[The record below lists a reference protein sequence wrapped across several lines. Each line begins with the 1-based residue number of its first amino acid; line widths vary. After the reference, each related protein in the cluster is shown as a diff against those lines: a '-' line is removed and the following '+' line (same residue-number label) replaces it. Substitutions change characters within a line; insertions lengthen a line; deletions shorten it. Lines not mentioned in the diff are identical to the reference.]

1 MPFRALHPGIDAVE
15 KVSSMP
21 IRQPIVTMLG
31 HIDSGKTSLLDKI
44 RGTGVQAREAGGIT
58 QQIGAS
64 FFPLGTV
71 KELVGPLMQTFQ
83 RELTLPGL
91 LIIDT
96 PGHAAFFN
104 LRKRGGAVADIAILV
119 VDIVDGLQ
127 PQTYESLRILRARK
141 TPFLIA
147 LNKVDRQPGWKP
159 QDTWVITESLKA
171 QSDYVKEELD
181 KKIYEVMGDLSRE
194 NIQSDRYD
202 RITDFAK
209 NVAIVP
215 TSAKTGEGLSDL
227 LLVLVGLAQQ
237 YLEEQLQT
245 TEGPAKGVVLEV
257 KEEAGLGVTVDTI
270 IYDGVLNQGDTIVV
284 GGLPEPIITH
294 VRALLMPKPLDE
306 IRDPRERFSPVKEVV
321 AAAGIKI
328 AAPEL
333 ENAIAG
339 AGLFVANSNE
349 EIASIKERI
358 IQDME
363 AVRIETDK
371 IGVLLK
377 ADTLGSLEALIDY
390 LKERDIPIRR
400 ADIGDISK
408 KEVKA
413 VSTVYEN
420 DPFVG
425 VILAFNVRPLPD
437 AAKEADNLNVPIF
450 QSQIIYD
457 LVDQYETWVADKR
470 QKLEEAMLQELVFPG
485 KFEILP
491 GYVFRQSNP
500 AVVGVKVIAGRITS
514 KSNLI
519 TPDNR
524 RIGTIQQIQD
534 KGETISMARI
544 GAEVAVSIRG
554 ATVGR
559 QIDEGDVLYID
570 LHEGMVIR
578 LNQEFRDQLSSDEQE
593 LLQEFLELKR
603 KHVQPF
609 WGV

>member
-1 MPFRALHPGIDAVE
+1 
-15 KVSSMP
+15 MP

-31 HIDSGKTSLLDKI
+31 HIDTGKTSLLDKI

-64 FFPLGTV
+64 FFPLTTV
-71 KELVGPLMQTFQ
+71 KELVGPLMESF
-83 RELTLPGL
+83 RRDLSLPGL

-119 VDIVDGLQ
+119 IDIVDGLQ

-147 LNKVDRQPGWKP
+147 LNKVDRLPGWKP
-159 QDTWVITESLKA
+159 QKTWVVTESIGK
-171 QSDYVKEELD
+171 QSEYVQEELNN
-181 KKIYEVMGDLSRE
+181 KIYEVMGELSRE

-209 NVAIVP
+209 TVAIVP
-215 TSAKTGEGLSDL
+215 TSAKTGEGLSEL
-227 LLVLVGLAQQ
+227 LLVLIGLAQQ

-257 KEEAGLGVTVDTI
+257 KEESGLGVTVDTI
-270 IYDGVLNQGDTIVV
+270 IYDGVLHHGDTIVV
-284 GGLPEPIITH
+284 GGLPEPITTH

-306 IRDPRERFSPVKEVV
+306 IRDPRERFSPVKEVS

-339 AGLFVANSNE
+339 AGLFVASTKDE
-349 EIASIKERI
+349 VTSIKERI
-358 IQDME
+358 MQDMD

-377 ADTLGSLEALIDY
+377 ADTLGSLEALIEY
-390 LKERDIPIRR
+390 LKERDIPIRK

-408 KEVKA
+408 KEIIS

-437 AAKEADNLNVPIF
+437 AASEADSLGVPIF

-470 QKLEEAMLQELVFPG
+470 RKLEEAMLEELVFPG

-500 AVVGVKVIAGRITS
+500 AVVGVKVLAGRIS
-514 KSNLI
+514 AKSMLI

-524 RIGTIQQIQD
+524 RIGSIQQIQD
-534 KGETISMARI
+534 KGETISTARI

-559 QIDEGDVLYID
+559 QIDEGDILYID
-570 LHEGMVIR
+570 VPEGMVIR
-578 LNQEFRDQLSSDEQE
+578 LNQEFRDKLSADEQE

>member
-1 MPFRALHPGIDAVE
+1 
-15 KVSSMP
+15 
-21 IRQPIVTMLG
+21 MLG
-31 HIDSGKTSLLDKI
+31 HIDTGKTSLLDKI
-44 RGTGVQAREAGGIT
+44 RGSGVQAREAGGIT

-64 FFPLGTV
+64 FFPLATV
-71 KELVGPLMQTFQ
+71 KELVGPLMKTLK
-83 RELTLPGL
+83 RDITLPGL

-147 LNKVDRQPGWKP
+147 LNKVDRLPGWKP
-159 QDTWVITESLKA
+159 QKTWVVTESINT
-171 QSDYVKEELD
+171 QSDFVKSELD
-181 KKIYEVMGDLSRE
+181 NKIYEVMGELSRE
-194 NIQSDRYD
+194 TIQSDRYD
-202 RITDFAK
+202 RITDFTK
-209 NVAIVP
+209 TVAVVP
-215 TSAKTGEGLSDL
+215 TSAKTGEGLSEL
-227 LLVLVGLAQQ
+227 LLVLIGLAQQ

-257 KEEAGLGVTVDTI
+257 KEEPGLGVTVDTI
-270 IYDGVLNQGDTIVV
+270 IYDGILNHGDTIVV
-284 GGLPEPIITH
+284 GGIPEPITTH

-333 ENAIAG
+333 DSAIAG
-339 AGLFVANSNE
+339 GGLFVANSDE

-377 ADTLGSLEALIDY
+377 ADTLGSLEALIEY
-390 LKERDIPIRR
+390 LKEREIPIRR

-413 VSTVYEN
+413 VSTVYET

-437 AAKEADNLNVPIF
+437 AANEADALGVPIF

-457 LVDQYETWVADKR
+457 LVDQYENWVADKR
-470 QKLEEAMLQELVFPG
+470 QKLEEAMLEDLIFPG

-500 AVVGVKVIAGRITS
+500 AVVGVKVIAGRIS
-514 KSNLI
+514 AKSNLI

-524 RIGTIQQIQD
+524 RIGLIQQIQD
-534 KGETISMARI
+534 KGETIPTARI

-559 QIDEGDVLYID
+559 QIDEGDILYID
-570 LHEGMVIR
+570 LPEGMVIR
-578 LNQEFRDQLSSDEQE
+578 LNQEFRDKLTSDEQE

>member
-1 MPFRALHPGIDAVE
+1 M
-15 KVSSMP
+15 MP

-31 HIDSGKTSLLDKI
+31 HIDTGKTSLLDKI

-64 FFPLGTV
+64 FFPLATV
-71 KELVGPLMQTFQ
+71 KELVGPLMDTFK
-83 RELTLPGL
+83 RDLTLPGL

-141 TPFLIA
+141 TPFLVA
-147 LNKVDRQPGWKP
+147 LNKVDRLPGWKP
-159 QDTWVITESLKA
+159 QKTWVVTESINTQA
-171 QSDYVKEELD
+171 DFVKSELD
-181 KKIYEVMGDLSRE
+181 NKIYEVMGELSRE

-209 NVAIVP
+209 TVAVVP
-215 TSAKTGEGLSDL
+215 TSAKTGEGISEL
-227 LLVLVGLAQQ
+227 LLVLIGLAQQ

-257 KEEAGLGVTVDTI
+257 KEEPGLGVTVDTI
-270 IYDGVLNQGDTIVV
+270 IYDGILNHGDTIVV
-284 GGLPEPIITH
+284 SGLPEPITTH

-321 AAAGIKI
+321 AAAGVKI

-333 ENAIAG
+333 DTAIAG
-339 AGLFVANSNE
+339 GGLFVANSDD
-349 EIASIKERI
+349 EIASIKESI

-377 ADTLGSLEALIDY
+377 ADTLGSLEALIEY
-390 LKERDIPIRR
+390 LKEREIPIRR

-437 AAKEADNLNVPIF
+437 AANEADALGVPIF

-457 LVDQYETWVADKR
+457 LVDQYENWVADKR
-470 QKLEEAMLQELVFPG
+470 RKLEEAMLEELIFPG

-500 AVVGVKVIAGRITS
+500 AVVGVKVIAGRIS
-514 KSNLI
+514 AKSHLI

-524 RIGTIQQIQD
+524 RIGLIQQIQD
-534 KGETISMARI
+534 KGETIPTARI

-559 QIDEGDVLYID
+559 QIDEGDILYID

-578 LNQEFRDQLSSDEQE
+578 LNQEFRDKLTSDEQE

>member
-1 MPFRALHPGIDAVE
+1 MPV
-15 KVSSMP
+15 
-21 IRQPIVTMLG
+21 RQPIVTMLG
-31 HIDSGKTSLLDKI
+31 HIDTGKTSLLDKI

-64 FFPLGTV
+64 FFPLSTV
-71 KELVGPLMQTFQ
+71 KELVGPLMKTFK
-83 RELTLPGL
+83 RVLNLPGL

-119 VDIVDGLQ
+119 IDIVDGLQ
-127 PQTYESLRILRARK
+127 PQTYESLRILRTRK

-147 LNKVDRQPGWKP
+147 LNKVDRLPGWKP
-159 QDTWVITESLKA
+159 QDTWVLSESIKA
-171 QSDYVKEELD
+171 QSEYVRSELD
-181 KKIYEVMGDLSRE
+181 NKIYEVMGELSRE
-194 NIQSDRYD
+194 NIQADRYD

-209 NVAIVP
+209 TVAIVP
-215 TSAKTGEGLSDL
+215 TSAKTGEGLSEL
-227 LLVLVGLAQQ
+227 LLVLIGLAQQ

-257 KEEAGLGVTVDTI
+257 KEEPGLGVTVDTI
-270 IYDGVLNQGDTIVV
+270 IYDGVLNHGDTIVV
-284 GGLPEPIITH
+284 GGLPEPIVTH

-306 IRDPRERFSPVKEVV
+306 IRDPRERFLPVKEVI

-333 ENAIAG
+333 EDAIAG
-339 AGLFVANSNE
+339 GGLFVANSDE
-349 EIASIKERI
+349 EIATIRKRI

-413 VSTVYEN
+413 VSTVYES

-437 AAKEADNLNVPIF
+437 AAKEADDLGVPIF

-457 LVDQYETWVADKR
+457 LVDQYENWVADKR
-470 QKLEEAMLQELVFPG
+470 QKLEAAMLEELIFPG

-500 AVVGVKVIAGRITS
+500 AVVGVKVLAGRISAKT
-514 KSNLI
+514 NLI
-519 TPDNR
+519 TSENR
-524 RIGTIQQIQD
+524 RVGSIQQIQD
-534 KGETISMARI
+534 KGETIPHARI

-554 ATVGR
+554 VTVGR
-559 QIDEGDVLYID
+559 QIDEGDILYID
-570 LHEGMVIR
+570 LPEGMVIR
-578 LNQEFRDQLSSDEQE
+578 LNQEFRDRLSSDEQE

>member
-1 MPFRALHPGIDAVE
+1 
-15 KVSSMP
+15 MP

-31 HIDSGKTSLLDKI
+31 HIDTGKTSLLDKI

-64 FFPLGTV
+64 FFPLSTV
-71 KELVGPLMQTFQ
+71 KELVGPLMETFKH
-83 RELTLPGL
+83 ELTLPGL

-127 PQTYESLRILRARK
+127 PQTYESLRILKARK
-141 TPFLIA
+141 TPYLIA
-147 LNKVDRQPGWKP
+147 LNKVDRLPGWKA
-159 QDTWVITESLKA
+159 QKTWVLNESLTS
-171 QSDYVKEELD
+171 QSEYVRGQLD
-181 KKIYEVMGDLSRE
+181 EKIYEVMGDLSRE
-194 NIQSDRYD
+194 GFQSDRFD

-209 NVAIVP
+209 TVAIVP
-215 TSAKTGEGLSDL
+215 TSAKTGEGLSEL
-227 LLVLVGLAQQ
+227 LLVLIGLAQQ

-245 TEGPAKGVVLEV
+245 TSGPAKGVVLEV
-257 KEEAGLGVTVDTI
+257 KEEAGLGVTIDTI
-270 IYDGVLNQGDTIVV
+270 IYDGVLNKGDTIVV
-284 GGLPEPIITH
+284 GGIPKPVTTH

-333 ENAIAG
+333 DDAIAG
-339 AGLFVANSNE
+339 AGLYVANSE
-349 EIASIKERI
+349 EEVTAATERI

-371 IGVLLK
+371 IGVFLK
-377 ADTLGSLEALIDY
+377 ADTLGSLEALIEY
-390 LKERDIPIRR
+390 LRERDIPIRR

-408 KEVKA
+408 KDIVE
-413 VSTVYEN
+413 VSTVGDA
-420 DPFVG
+420 DPFLG
-425 VILAFNVRPLPD
+425 VVLTFNTKPLPD
-437 AAKEADNLNVPIF
+437 AMNEADARRVPIF

-457 LVDQYETWVADKR
+457 LVDQYETWVTEKR
-470 QKLEEAMLQELVFPG
+470 RKLEEAMLEELTFPG
-485 KFEILP
+485 KIELLP

-500 AVVGVKVIAGRITS
+500 AVVGVRVLAGRVRA
-514 KSNLI
+514 KSTLI
-519 TPDNR
+519 TPENKK
-524 RIGTIQQIQD
+524 IGTIQQIQD
-534 KGETISMARI
+534 KGETIREARI
-544 GAEVAVSIRG
+544 GAEIAVSIRG

-559 QIDEGDVLYID
+559 QIDEGDILYVD
-570 LHEGMVIR
+570 LPEGMVIR
-578 LNQEFRDQLSSDEQE
+578 LSQDFKDNLTSDELE
-593 LLQEFLELKR
+593 LLTEFLQLKR

-609 WGV
+609 WGI

>member
-1 MPFRALHPGIDAVE
+1 
-15 KVSSMP
+15 MP

-31 HIDSGKTSLLDKI
+31 HIDTGKTSLLDKI

-64 FFPLGTV
+64 FFPLATV
-71 KELVGPLMQTFQ
+71 KELVGPLMDTFK
-83 RELTLPGL
+83 RDLTLPGL

-141 TPFLIA
+141 TPFLVA
-147 LNKVDRQPGWKP
+147 LNKVDRLPGWKP
-159 QDTWVITESLKA
+159 QKTWVVTESINTQA
-171 QSDYVKEELD
+171 DFVKSELD
-181 KKIYEVMGDLSRE
+181 NKIYEVMGELSRE

-209 NVAIVP
+209 TVAVVP
-215 TSAKTGEGLSDL
+215 TSAKTGEGISEL
-227 LLVLVGLAQQ
+227 LLVLIGLAQQ

-257 KEEAGLGVTVDTI
+257 KEEPGLGVTVDTI
-270 IYDGVLNQGDTIVV
+270 IYDGILNHGDTIVV
-284 GGLPEPIITH
+284 SGLPEPITTH

-321 AAAGIKI
+321 AAAGVKI

-333 ENAIAG
+333 DTAIAG
-339 AGLFVANSNE
+339 GGLFVANSDD
-349 EIASIKERI
+349 EIASIKESI

-377 ADTLGSLEALIDY
+377 ADTLGSLEALIEY
-390 LKERDIPIRR
+390 LKEREIPIRR

-437 AAKEADNLNVPIF
+437 AANEAEALGVPIF

-457 LVDQYETWVADKR
+457 LVDQYENWVADKR
-470 QKLEEAMLQELVFPG
+470 RKLEEAMLEELIFPG

-500 AVVGVKVIAGRITS
+500 AVVGVKVIAGRIS
-514 KSNLI
+514 AKSHLI

-524 RIGTIQQIQD
+524 RIGLIQQIQD
-534 KGETISMARI
+534 KGETIPTARI

-559 QIDEGDVLYID
+559 QIDEGDILYID

-578 LNQEFRDQLSSDEQE
+578 LNQEFRDKLTSDEQE

>member
-1 MPFRALHPGIDAVE
+1 M
-15 KVSSMP
+15 KVSRLP

-31 HIDSGKTSLLDKI
+31 HIDTGKTSLLDKI

-64 FFPLGTV
+64 FFPMSTV
-71 KELVGPLMQTFQ
+71 KELVGPLMKSFK

-147 LNKVDRQPGWKP
+147 LNKVDRLPGWKP
-159 QDTWVITESLKA
+159 HDSWVLSESVNT
-171 QSDYVKEELD
+171 QSEFVKSELD
-181 KKIYEVMGDLSRE
+181 NKIYEVMGELSRE

-202 RITDFAK
+202 RITNFAK
-209 NVAIVP
+209 TVAIVP
-215 TSAKTGEGLSDL
+215 TSAKTGEGLSEL
-227 LLVLVGLAQQ
+227 LLVLTGLAQQ
-237 YLEEQLQT
+237 YLEKKLQT
-245 TEGPAKGVVLEV
+245 TDGPAKGVVLEV
-257 KEEAGLGVTVDTI
+257 KEEPGLGVTIDAI
-270 IYDGVLNQGDTIVV
+270 IYDGVLNHGDTIVV
-284 GGLPEPIITH
+284 GGLPDPIVTH

-306 IRDPRERFSPVKEVV
+306 IRDPRERFSSVKEVV

-333 ENAIAG
+333 EDAIAG
-339 AGLFVANSNE
+339 GALFVAQSDD
-349 EIASIKERI
+349 EIASLKERI
-358 IQDME
+358 IKDME

-377 ADTLGSLEALIDY
+377 ADTLGSLEALIEY
-390 LKERDIPIRR
+390 LKEREIPIRR

-437 AAKEADNLNVPIF
+437 AANEADALGVPIF

-457 LVDQYETWVADKR
+457 LVDQYEHWVSEKR
-470 QKLEEAMLQELVFPG
+470 RKLEEAMLEELVFPG

-500 AVVGVKVIAGRITS
+500 AVVGVRVLAGRIS
-514 KSNLI
+514 AKSNLI

-524 RIGTIQQIQD
+524 RVGSIQQIQD
-534 KGETISMARI
+534 KGETIPMARI

-559 QIDEGDVLYID
+559 QIDEGDILYID
-570 LHEGMVIR
+570 LPEGMVIR
-578 LNQEFRDQLSSDEQE
+578 LNQEFKDQLSSEEQE
-593 LLQEFLELKR
+593 LLHEFLELKR

>member
-1 MPFRALHPGIDAVE
+1 
-15 KVSSMP
+15 MP

-31 HIDSGKTSLLDKI
+31 HIDTGKTSLLDKI

-64 FFPLGTV
+64 FFPLSTV
-71 KELVGPLMQTFQ
+71 SELVGPLMKSLK
-83 RELTLPGL
+83 REINLPGL

-127 PQTYESLRILRARK
+127 PQTYESIRILRARK

-147 LNKVDRQPGWKP
+147 LNKVDRLPGWKP
-159 QDTWVITESLKA
+159 QNTWVIS
-171 QSDYVKEELD
+171 QSITSQSEYVKSELD
-181 KKIYEVMGDLSRE
+181 NKIYEVMGELSRE

-209 NVAIVP
+209 TVAIVP
-215 TSAKTGEGLSDL
+215 TSAKTGEGLSEL

-237 YLEEQLQT
+237 YLEAQLQT

-257 KEEAGLGVTVDTI
+257 KEEPGLGVTVDTI
-270 IYDGVLNQGDTIVV
+270 IYDGVLKHGDTIIV
-284 GGLPEPIITH
+284 GGLQKPIVTH

-333 ENAIAG
+333 ETAIAG
-339 AGLFVANSNE
+339 GGLFVAKTEE
-349 EIASIKERI
+349 EIATIKERI

-363 AVRIETDK
+363 AVRFETDK

-377 ADTLGSLEALIDY
+377 ADTLGSLEALIEY
-390 LKERDIPIRR
+390 LKEREIPIRR

-413 VSTVYEN
+413 ISTVYEH

-437 AAKEADNLNVPIF
+437 AASEADALGVPIF

-457 LVDQYETWVADKR
+457 LVDQYENWVADKR
-470 QKLEEAMLQELVFPG
+470 QKLEEAMLEELIFPG

-491 GYVFRQSNP
+491 GYIFRQSNP
-500 AVVGVKVIAGRITS
+500 AVVGVKVIAGRIS
-514 KSNLI
+514 AKSNLI
-519 TPDNR
+519 TPENR
-524 RIGTIQQIQD
+524 RIGSIQQIQD
-534 KGETISMARI
+534 KGETIPVARI

-559 QIDEGDVLYID
+559 QIDEGDILYID
-570 LHEGMVIR
+570 LPEGMVIR
-578 LNQEFRDQLSSDEQE
+578 LNQEFKDQLSADEQE

>member
-1 MPFRALHPGIDAVE
+1 
-15 KVSSMP
+15 MP

-31 HIDSGKTSLLDKI
+31 HIDTGKTTLLDKI

-64 FFPLGTV
+64 FFPLTTV
-71 KELVGPLMQTFQ
+71 KELVGPLMKTFK
-83 RELTLPGL
+83 RALSLPGI

-119 VDIVDGLQ
+119 IDIVDGLQ
-127 PQTYESLRILRARK
+127 PQTYESLRILKARK
-141 TPFLIA
+141 TPFLVA
-147 LNKVDRQPGWKP
+147 LNKVDRLPGWKP
-159 QDTWVITESLKA
+159 QKTWVLS
-171 QSDYVKEELD
+171 QSIPSQSEYVQGQLD
-181 KKIYEVMGDLSRE
+181 EKIYVVMGDLSRE
-194 NIQSDRYD
+194 SFQADRYD

-209 NVAIVP
+209 TVAIVP
-215 TSAKTGEGLSDL
+215 TSAKTGEGLSEL
-227 LLVLVGLAQQ
+227 LLVLIGLAQQ

-245 TEGPAKGVVLEV
+245 TDGPAKGVVLEV
-257 KEEAGLGVTVDTI
+257 KEEAGLGVTIDAI

-306 IRDPRERFSPVKEVV
+306 IRDPRERFSPVKEVI

-333 ENAIAG
+333 DNAIAG
-339 AGLFVANSNE
+339 AGLFVANSD
-349 EIASIKERI
+349 KEVATTKKRI

-371 IGVLLK
+371 IGILLK
-377 ADTLGSLEALIDY
+377 ADTLGSLEALIEY
-390 LKERDIPIRR
+390 LREREISIRR

-408 KEVKA
+408 KDVIE
-413 VSTVYEN
+413 VSTVGES
-420 DPFVG
+420 DPFLG
-425 VILAFNVRPLPD
+425 VILAFNTKPLPD
-437 AAKEADNLNVPIF
+437 ASNEAETLGVPIF

-457 LVDQYETWVADKR
+457 LVDQYEIWASEKR
-470 QKLEEAMLQELVFPG
+470 RKLEEAMLQELTFPG
-485 KFEILP
+485 KIEIMP

-500 AVVGVKVIAGRITS
+500 AVVGVKVLAGRIKAKTT
-514 KSNLI
+514 LI
-519 TPDNR
+519 TPENR
-524 RIGTIQQIQD
+524 KIGSIQQIQD
-534 KGETISMARI
+534 KGETIPVARI

-559 QIDEGDVLYID
+559 QIDEGDILYID
-570 LHEGMVIR
+570 LPEGMAIR
-578 LNQEFRDQLSSDEQE
+578 LNQDFKDQLSSDELE
-593 LLQEFLELKR
+593 ILQEFLELKR

>member
-1 MPFRALHPGIDAVE
+1 MPV
-15 KVSSMP
+15 
-21 IRQPIVTMLG
+21 RQPIVTMLG
-31 HIDSGKTSLLDKI
+31 HIDTGKTSLLDKI

-64 FFPLGTV
+64 FFPLSTV
-71 KELVGPLMQTFQ
+71 KELVGPLMKTFK
-83 RELTLPGL
+83 RVLNLPGL

-119 VDIVDGLQ
+119 IDIVDGLQ

-147 LNKVDRQPGWKP
+147 LNKVDRLPGWKP
-159 QDTWVITESLKA
+159 QDTWVLTESTKV
-171 QSDYVKEELD
+171 QSEYVRNELD
-181 KKIYEVMGDLSRE
+181 KKIYEVMGELSRE
-194 NIQSDRYD
+194 NIQADRYD

-209 NVAIVP
+209 TVAIVP
-215 TSAKTGEGLSDL
+215 TSAKSGEGLSEL
-227 LLVLVGLAQQ
+227 LLVLIGLAQQ

-257 KEEAGLGVTVDTI
+257 KEEPGLGVTVDTI
-270 IYDGVLNQGDTIVV
+270 IYDGVLNHGDTIVV
-284 GGLPEPIITH
+284 AGLPEPIVTH

-306 IRDPRERFSPVKEVV
+306 IRDPRERFSPVKKVV

-333 ENAIAG
+333 EDAIAG
-339 AGLFVANSNE
+339 GGLFVANSDK
-349 EIASIKERI
+349 EIATIRERI

-437 AAKEADNLNVPIF
+437 AGKEADDLGVPIF

-457 LVDQYETWVADKR
+457 LVDQYENWVADKR
-470 QKLEEAMLQELVFPG
+470 QKLEEAMLEELIFPG

-500 AVVGVKVIAGRITS
+500 AVVGVKVIAGRIRAKT
-514 KSNLI
+514 NLI
-519 TPDNR
+519 TSENR
-524 RIGTIQQIQD
+524 RVGSIQQIQD
-534 KGETISMARI
+534 KGETIPQARI

-554 ATVGR
+554 VTVGR
-559 QIDEGDVLYID
+559 QIDEGDILYID
-570 LHEGMVIR
+570 LPEGMVIR
-578 LNQEFRDQLSSDEQE
+578 LNQEFRGQLSSDEQE

>member
-1 MPFRALHPGIDAVE
+1 M
-15 KVSSMP
+15 MP

-31 HIDSGKTSLLDKI
+31 HIDTGKTSLLDKI

-64 FFPLGTV
+64 FFPLATV
-71 KELVGPLMQTFQ
+71 KELVGPLMDTFK
-83 RELTLPGL
+83 RDLTLPGL

-141 TPFLIA
+141 TPFLVA
-147 LNKVDRQPGWKP
+147 LNKVDRLPGWKP
-159 QDTWVITESLKA
+159 QKTWVVTESINTQA
-171 QSDYVKEELD
+171 DFVKSELD
-181 KKIYEVMGDLSRE
+181 NKIYEVMGELSRE

-209 NVAIVP
+209 TVAVVP
-215 TSAKTGEGLSDL
+215 TSAKTGEGISEL
-227 LLVLVGLAQQ
+227 LLVLIGLAQQ

-257 KEEAGLGVTVDTI
+257 KEEPGLGVTVDTI
-270 IYDGVLNQGDTIVV
+270 IYDGILNHGDTIVV
-284 GGLPEPIITH
+284 SGLPEPITTH

-321 AAAGIKI
+321 AAAGVKI

-333 ENAIAG
+333 DTAIAG
-339 AGLFVANSNE
+339 GGLFVANSDD
-349 EIASIKERI
+349 EIASIKESI

-377 ADTLGSLEALIDY
+377 ADTLGSLEALIEY
-390 LKERDIPIRR
+390 LKEREIPIRR

-437 AAKEADNLNVPIF
+437 AANEADALGVPIF

-457 LVDQYETWVADKR
+457 LVDQYENWVTDKR
-470 QKLEEAMLQELVFPG
+470 QKLEEAMLEELIFPG

-500 AVVGVKVIAGRITS
+500 AVVGVKVIAGRIS
-514 KSNLI
+514 AKSHLI

-524 RIGTIQQIQD
+524 RIGLIQQIQD
-534 KGETISMARI
+534 KGETIPTARI

-559 QIDEGDVLYID
+559 QIDEGDILYID

-578 LNQEFRDQLSSDEQE
+578 LNQEFRDKLTSDEQE

>member
-1 MPFRALHPGIDAVE
+1 M
-15 KVSSMP
+15 KVSRLP

-31 HIDSGKTSLLDKI
+31 HIDTGKTSLLDKI

-64 FFPLGTV
+64 FFPMSTV
-71 KELVGPLMQTFQ
+71 KELVGPLMKSFK

-147 LNKVDRQPGWKP
+147 LNKVDRLPGWKP
-159 QDTWVITESLKA
+159 HDSWVLSESVNT
-171 QSDYVKEELD
+171 QSEFVKNELD
-181 KKIYEVMGDLSRE
+181 NKIYEVMGELSRE

-202 RITDFAK
+202 RITNFAK
-209 NVAIVP
+209 TVAIVP
-215 TSAKTGEGLSDL
+215 TSAKTGEGLSEL
-227 LLVLVGLAQQ
+227 LLVLTGLAQQ
-237 YLEEQLQT
+237 YLEKKLQT
-245 TEGPAKGVVLEV
+245 TDGPAKGVVLEV
-257 KEEAGLGVTVDTI
+257 KEEPGLGVTIDAI
-270 IYDGVLNQGDTIVV
+270 IYDGVLNHGDTIVV
-284 GGLPEPIITH
+284 GGLPDPIVTH

-306 IRDPRERFSPVKEVV
+306 IRDPRERFSSVKEVV

-333 ENAIAG
+333 EDAIAG
-339 AGLFVANSNE
+339 GALFVAQSDD
-349 EIASIKERI
+349 EIASLKERI
-358 IQDME
+358 IKDME

-377 ADTLGSLEALIDY
+377 ADTLGSLEALIEY
-390 LKERDIPIRR
+390 LKEREIPIRR

-437 AAKEADNLNVPIF
+437 AANEADALGVPIF

-457 LVDQYETWVADKR
+457 LVDQYEHWVSEKR
-470 QKLEEAMLQELVFPG
+470 RKLEEAMLEELVFPG

-500 AVVGVKVIAGRITS
+500 AVVGVRVLAGRIS
-514 KSNLI
+514 AKSNLI

-524 RIGTIQQIQD
+524 RVGSIQQIQD
-534 KGETISMARI
+534 KGETIPMARI

-559 QIDEGDVLYID
+559 QIDEGDILYID
-570 LHEGMVIR
+570 LPEGMVIR
-578 LNQEFRDQLSSDEQE
+578 LNQEFKDQLSSEEQE
-593 LLQEFLELKR
+593 LLHEFLELKR

>member
-1 MPFRALHPGIDAVE
+1 
-15 KVSSMP
+15 MP

-31 HIDSGKTSLLDKI
+31 HIDTGKTSLLDKI

-64 FFPLGTV
+64 FFPISTV
-71 KELVGPLMQTFQ
+71 KELVGPLMKSFK
-83 RELTLPGL
+83 RRLTLPGL
-91 LIIDT
+91 LVIDT

-141 TPFLIA
+141 TPFIIA
-147 LNKVDRQPGWKP
+147 LNKVDRLPGWKP
-159 QDTWVITESLKA
+159 QETWIISQSMAAQTE
-171 QSDYVKEELD
+171 YVRGQLD
-181 KKIYEVMGDLSRE
+181 DKIYEVMGELSRE
-194 NIQSDRYD
+194 DFQSDRYD

-209 NVAIVP
+209 TVAIVP

-237 YLEEQLQT
+237 YFKKQLKVT
-245 TEGPAKGVVLEV
+245 SGPAKGVVLEV
-257 KEEAGLGVTVDTI
+257 KEESGLGVTIDSI
-270 IYDGVLNQGDTIVV
+270 IYDGVLNKGDTIVV
-284 GGLPEPIITH
+284 GGLPEPITTH
-294 VRALLMPKPLDE
+294 ARALLMPKPLDE

-328 AAPEL
+328 AAPDL
-333 ENAIAG
+333 DNAIAG
-339 AGLFVANSNE
+339 AGLYVANTE
-349 EIASIKERI
+349 EEAISARERI

-371 IGVLLK
+371 IGIFLK
-377 ADTLGSLEALIDY
+377 ADTLGSLEALIEF
-390 LKERDIPIRR
+390 LREREIPIRR

-408 KEVKA
+408 KDVVE
-413 VSTVYEN
+413 VSTVADA
-420 DPFVG
+420 DPFLD
-425 VILAFNVRPLPD
+425 VILAFNSKPLPD
-437 AAKEADNLNVPIF
+437 AATESDTQGVPIF

-470 QKLEEAMLQELVFPG
+470 RKLEEAMLEELTFPG
-485 KFEILP
+485 KIELMP

-500 AVVGVKVIAGRITS
+500 AVVGVKVVAGRIKA
-514 KSNLI
+514 KSRLI
-519 TPDNR
+519 TPENK
-524 RIGTIQQIQD
+524 RIGNIQQIQD
-534 KGETISMARI
+534 KGETISEARI

-554 ATVGR
+554 VTVGR
-559 QIDEGDVLYID
+559 QIDEGDILYID
-570 LHEGMVIR
+570 LPEGMVIR
-578 LNQEFRDQLSSDEQE
+578 LIQEFKDKLTSDELE
-593 LLQEFLELKR
+593 VLQEFLELKR
-603 KHVQPF
+603 KYVQPF

>member
-1 MPFRALHPGIDAVE
+1 M
-15 KVSSMP
+15 MP

-31 HIDSGKTSLLDKI
+31 HIDTGKTSLLDKI

-64 FFPLGTV
+64 FFPLATV
-71 KELVGPLMQTFQ
+71 KELVGPLMDTFK
-83 RELTLPGL
+83 RDLTLPGL

-141 TPFLIA
+141 TPFLVA
-147 LNKVDRQPGWKP
+147 LNKVDRLPGWKP
-159 QDTWVITESLKA
+159 QKTWVVTESINTQA
-171 QSDYVKEELD
+171 DFVKSELD
-181 KKIYEVMGDLSRE
+181 NKIYEVMGELSRE

-209 NVAIVP
+209 TVAVVP
-215 TSAKTGEGLSDL
+215 TSAKTGEGISEL
-227 LLVLVGLAQQ
+227 LLVLIGLAQQ

-257 KEEAGLGVTVDTI
+257 KEEPGLGVTVDTI
-270 IYDGVLNQGDTIVV
+270 IYDGILNHGDTIVV
-284 GGLPEPIITH
+284 SGLPEPITTH

-321 AAAGIKI
+321 AAAGVKI

-333 ENAIAG
+333 DTAIAG
-339 AGLFVANSNE
+339 GGLFVANSDD
-349 EIASIKERI
+349 EIASIKESI

-377 ADTLGSLEALIDY
+377 ADTLGSLEALIEY
-390 LKERDIPIRR
+390 LKEREIPIRR

-437 AAKEADNLNVPIF
+437 AANEAEALGVPIF

-457 LVDQYETWVADKR
+457 LVDQYENWVADKR
-470 QKLEEAMLQELVFPG
+470 RKLEEAMLEELIFPG

-500 AVVGVKVIAGRITS
+500 AVVGVKVIAGRIS
-514 KSNLI
+514 AKSHLI

-524 RIGTIQQIQD
+524 RIGLIQQIQD
-534 KGETISMARI
+534 KGETIPTARI

-559 QIDEGDVLYID
+559 QIDEGDILYID

-578 LNQEFRDQLSSDEQE
+578 LNQEFRDKLTSDEQE

>member
-1 MPFRALHPGIDAVE
+1 
-15 KVSSMP
+15 MP

-31 HIDSGKTSLLDKI
+31 HIDTGKTSLLDKI

-64 FFPLGTV
+64 FFPLSTV
-71 KELVGPLMQTFQ
+71 KELVGPLMKTFK
-83 RELTLPGL
+83 RKLTLPGL

-119 VDIVDGLQ
+119 IDIVDGLQ

-159 QDTWVITESLKA
+159 QDTWVISESLKA
-171 QSDYVKEELD
+171 QSEFVKGELD

-202 RITDFAK
+202 RITNFAK
-209 NVAIVP
+209 TVAIVP
-215 TSAKTGEGLSDL
+215 TSAKTGEGLSEL
-227 LLVLVGLAQQ
+227 LLVLIGLAQQ
-237 YLEEQLQT
+237 FLEEQLQT
-245 TEGPAKGVVLEV
+245 TKGPAKGVVLEV
-257 KEEAGLGVTVDTI
+257 KEEPGLGITVDTI
-270 IYDGVLNQGDTIVV
+270 IYDGVLHQGDTIVV
-284 GGLPEPIITH
+284 GGLPEPITTH

-306 IRDPRERFSPVKEVV
+306 IRDPRERFSPVKEVI
-321 AAAGIKI
+321 AAAGIKV
-328 AAPEL
+328 AAPDL
-333 ENAIAG
+333 DGAIAG
-339 AGLFVANSNE
+339 AGLFVANSDDDIE
-349 EIASIKERI
+349 SIKERI

-377 ADTLGSLEALIDY
+377 ADTLGSLEALIEY
-390 LKERDIPIRR
+390 LKARDIPIRR

-413 VSTVYEN
+413 VSTVYEH

-437 AAKEADNLNVPIF
+437 AAKEADELSVPIF

-457 LVDQYETWVADKR
+457 LVDQYENWVSDKHR
-470 QKLEEAMLQELVFPG
+470 KLEEAMLEELIFPG

-500 AVVGVKVIAGRITS
+500 AVVGVRVLAGRIS
-514 KSNLI
+514 AKSHLI

-524 RIGTIQQIQD
+524 RVGSIQQIQD
-534 KGETISMARI
+534 SGETISIARI

-559 QIDEGDVLYID
+559 QIDEGDILYID
-570 LHEGMVIR
+570 LPEGMVIR
-578 LNQEFRDQLSSDEQE
+578 LNQEFKDKLSADEQE
-593 LLQEFLELKR
+593 LLHEFLELKR